1 MAKKKTAS
9 LIGLI
14 LLAVAIL
21 GAVLSVVGVFI
32 DWVKYTAE
40 TFLGN
45 NAASY
50 TLKKLAESNAELK
63 KVGDGMGM
71 FDAMNAF
78 AYITMI
84 LSVISAAAVLL
95 AKFLKI
101 KLLRPVAGLAGVLT
115 IVSTI
120 LMIVFV
126 CMFCSK
132 NAGFS
137 LGSIAKGSFGWAAGA
152 VLATIGGFL
161 AGLSAMASY
170 KK

>member
-9 LIGLI
+9 LIGFI

-40 TFLGN
+40 TILGN

-63 KVGDGMGM
+63 KVGDGMEM

-95 AKFLKI
+95 TKFFEDQTVKARRGAGGRSDDRFHDSHDRFRMYV
-101 KLLRPVAGLAGVLT
+101 LLQERGLLVRQYRERQ
-115 IVSTI
+115 
-120 LMIVFV
+120 FW
-126 CMFCSK
+126 
-132 NAGFS
+132 
-137 LGSIAKGSFGWAAGA
+137 LGGGRCACHYRRISCG
-152 VLATIGGFL
+152 TQRNGFL
-161 AGLSAMASY
+161 
-170 KK
+170 

>member
-63 KVGDGMGM
+63 KVGDGMEM

-78 AYITMI
+78 A
-84 LSVISAAAVLL
+84 
-95 AKFLKI
+95 
-101 KLLRPVAGLAGVLT
+101 
-115 IVSTI
+115 
-120 LMIVFV
+120 
-126 CMFCSK
+126 
-132 NAGFS
+132 
-137 LGSIAKGSFGWAAGA
+137 
-152 VLATIGGFL
+152 
-161 AGLSAMASY
+161 
-170 KK
+170 